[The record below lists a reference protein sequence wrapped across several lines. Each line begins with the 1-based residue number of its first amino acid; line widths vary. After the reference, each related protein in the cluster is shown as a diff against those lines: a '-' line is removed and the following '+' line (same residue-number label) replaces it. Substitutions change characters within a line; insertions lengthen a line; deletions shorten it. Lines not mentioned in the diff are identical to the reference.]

1 MSRYGKSAIPLPK
14 GVEVKV
20 EKGEIKVKGPKGELQ
35 TPLKQGLDIKVE
47 ESNAFV
53 ILDGSVDLKISFQ
66 GLYRSLLNNMVEGV
80 TKGFEKRLQMI
91 GVGFRAAVQGNK
103 LDLQIGLS
111 HPTKLDIPKEIEVEV
126 EKNTLI
132 KISGINKQV
141 VGQFAASIRSKR
153 PPEPYKGKGIRYE
166 NEYVRKKAGKAAK
179 GKSA

>member
-35 TPLKQGLDIKVE
+35 TMLKQGLDIKVE
-47 ESNAFV
+47 ESQAFV
-53 ILDGSVDLKISFQ
+53 VLDGSVDLESTFQ
-66 GLYRSLLNNMVEGV
+66 GLYRSLLNNMVDGV
-80 TKGFEKRLQMI
+80 TKGFEKKLQMI
-91 GVGFRAAVQGNK
+91 GVGFRAAVQGDK

-111 HPTKLDIPKEIEVEV
+111 HPTKIDIPKEIKVKV
-126 EKNTLI
+126 EKSTLI
-132 KISGINKQV
+132 TISGMDKQV
-141 VGQFAASIRSKR
+141 VGQFAASIRAKK

-179 GKSA
+179 GKTA